1 MFIFGF
7 ILALIIKVLEYSK
20 KQTSLWVMTDLFVQ
34 IMTQVIIILVYQNNT
49 PYSKMA
55 ANKLFFCLHVN

>member
-7 ILALIIKVLEYSK
+7 ILALIIKVLECSK

-34 IMTQVIIILVYQNNT
+34 IMTQVIIVLVYQNNEVAHF
-49 PYSKMA
+49 A
-55 ANKLFFCLHVN
+55 AAKGQVLR